1 MSSLAPPVEQPQ
13 ASPARP
19 AGPAIRFDDV
29 SIAFDQPVLDGI
41 SFQLKHGE
49 TKVLLGEAGTGKT
62 LILKLALGLIKPD
75 SGSINVLGDEIS
87 GMREQDMYALR
98 RRIGMVFQE
107 SALFDS
113 LTVEENVA
121 YRLMEET
128 GKLTAEIHGRV
139 LEALRFV
146 ELEHTV
152 DLLPSELSGG
162 MRRRVAI
169 ARAIITEPQVLLYDS
184 P

>member
-1 MSSLAPPVEQPQ
+1 MSSLAPPIEQPQ
-13 ASPARP
+13 ASPAK
-19 AGPAIRFDDV
+19 ASGPAIQFEDV

-49 TKVLLGEAGTGKT
+49 TKVLLGESGTGKT

-75 SGSINVLGDEIS
+75 SGTINVLGDEIS
-87 GMREQDMYALR
+87 AMREQDMYALR

-128 GKLTAEIHGRV
+128 GKLTDEIHARV
-139 LEALRFV
+139 LEALEFV
-146 ELEHTV
+146 ELGQTYN
-152 DLLPSELSGG
+152 LTNS
-162 MRRRVAI
+162 
-169 ARAIITEPQVLLYDS
+169 RASSTDRKSTRLNSSHLV
-184 P
+184 